1 MSIAAFSISVLNNR
15 GVILRMLVRKVAD
28 AMQHSALASSSG
40 DLDSFQIQRHV
51 LASMLC
57 DAFALHERS
66 LAVFSRKM
74 ALFIAIAL

>member
-15 GVILRMLVRKVAD
+15 GVTLRMPIRKVAD
-28 AMQHSALASSSG
+28 AIGACVDSASSSG

-74 ALFIAIAL
+74 ALFASR